1 MSYLGAVNIIKTI
14 SESINPDGIFV
25 HCRTFDASL
34 NFSEVD
40 KQIYLYPIS
49 ATVDLNNHYYEA
61 WSILMGFYFQDAPD
75 STPEERQTLVGQADD
90 MVTEF
95 LAQLNVTEGIELS
108 NARKEPSYRQMA
120 GTYTGYILSFT
131 LGYTTDICEL
141 EYVYLASEVPINF
154 STEDNNLIR
163 A

>member
-14 SESINPDGIFV
+14 SETVNPDGLFS
-25 HCRTFDASL
+25 HSDKWKASL
-34 NFSEVD
+34 NFSEND
-40 KQIYLYPIS
+40 QQIYLYPIS
-49 ATVDLNNHYYEA
+49 AGVDLSNHYYES
-61 WSILMGFYFQDAPD
+61 WSIVMGFYFQDAPD
-75 STPEERQTLVGQADD
+75 STPLDQQALVALADD

-95 LAQLNVTEGIELS
+95 LAELNVTEGIELS
-108 NARKEPSYRQMA
+108 NVRKEPSYRQMA
-120 GTYTGYILSFT
+120 GTYTGYILTYT

-141 EYVYLASEVPINF
+141 EYVFLASEVPINF